1 MLRVPIKAARP
12 GMELAIPVRHPQR
25 REHLLLQAGFQLDQA
40 AITRLRDLRI
50 TQIWVRYPG
59 LEFIGKYIN
68 PNVFE
73 GQQRIGA
80 ALSDIFNRVARG
92 ARAKLDYP
100 AYSVMIREFLD
111 KLMQEPVA
119 AVYIQELESEDRP
132 LLQHSADVC
141 FLSLLM
147 GLKLEGYLV
156 QQRRRLP
163 PRLAKNSVNL
173 GLGAL
178 FHDVGM
184 IELDEQTLE
193 RWRLTRDESD
203 PKWREHVRIGHQM
216 VTGKIDPSAAA
227 AVLHH
232 HQRFDGSGFPFK
244 PGHEEAQRGEE
255 IHVFSRIIAVA
266 DIFDRLRRPPEGEP
280 MPVVYALWRMR
291 QADLAPG
298 LDPMVA
304 SALVTVA
311 PPYPPGSTLTL
322 SDGTEGV
329 VVEWDPTAPCRP
341 TICPA
346 GDLRA
351 ATEPVNVHDTRLIDL
366 RERPELFVARHEDVD
381 VSEWNFEPRWAE
393 EFDLAAQERGVGLI
407 SASMAA

>member
-1 MLRVPIKAARP
+1 MLRVPIKSARP

-25 REHLLLQAGFQLDQA
+25 REHLLLQAGFTLDQA
-40 AITRLRDLRI
+40 AIARLRDIQI

-68 PNVFE
+68 PNVFD
-73 GQQRIGA
+73 GQQQIGA
-80 ALSDIFNRVARG
+80 ALSDIFDRVAQG

-100 AYSVMIREFLD
+100 AYQSMIREFLD
-111 KLMQEPVA
+111 KLMEEPMA

-163 PRLAKNSVNL
+163 PRLAKNAVNL

-184 IELDEQTLE
+184 LELDEETLE
-193 RWRLTRDESD
+193 RWRLSRDESD
-203 PKWREHVRIGHQM
+203 PKWRQHVHIGHQM

-232 HQRFDGSGFPFK
+232 HQRYDGGGFPLK
-244 PGHEEAQRGEE
+244 TGQSEAQRGEE
-255 IHVFSRIIAVA
+255 IHVFSRIIAAA
-266 DIFDRLRRPPEGEP
+266 DIFDRLRRPPDQDP
-280 MPVVYALWRMR
+280 NPTVYALWRMR
-291 QADLAPG
+291 GEDIAPR
-298 LDPMVA
+298 LDPMVYR
-304 SALVTVA
+304 ALVTVA
-311 PPYPPGSTLTL
+311 PPYPPGSTVTL
-322 SDGTEGV
+322 SDGTIGV
-329 VVEWDPTAPCRP
+329 VVEWDPTRPCRP
-341 TICPA
+341 VICET
-346 GDLRA
+346 GDIRNA
-351 ATEPVNVHDTRLIDL
+351 EAPFNVEGVERIDL
-366 RERPELFVARHEDVD
+366 RERADLFVMRHEDVD
-381 VSEWNFEPRWAE
+381 VSRWNFEPRWAA
-393 EFDLAAQERGVGLI
+393 EFDLAAQERGVGI
-407 SASMAA
+407 DVQVAA